1 MPTRCSLQPQAVT
14 ARDDDQCCSL
24 PCRLR
29 VFPDGR
35 RECALVRESGRLLAR
50 IHEARG
56 SILVYARVRP
66 PTAEE
71 AATPEVKDVVDIL
84 SDSELSLYDEG
95 KR

>member
-1 MPTRCSLQPQAVT
+1 
-14 ARDDDQCCSL
+14 
-24 PCRLR
+24 
-29 VFPDGR
+29 
-35 RECALVRESGRLLAR
+35 LVRESSRLLAR

-66 PTAEE
+66 PTQEE
-71 AATPEVKDVVDIL
+71 LTAPDVKDVVDIL